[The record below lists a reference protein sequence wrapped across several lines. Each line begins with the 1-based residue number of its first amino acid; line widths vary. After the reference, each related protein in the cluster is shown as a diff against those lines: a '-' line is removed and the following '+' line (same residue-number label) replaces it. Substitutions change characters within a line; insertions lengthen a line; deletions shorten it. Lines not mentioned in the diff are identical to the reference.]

1 MRSKVSDNLKK
12 YLLGS
17 RVAALGGVISLIKSD
32 LKEAIADYM
41 TLDGDV
47 SVTADLDEITGDV
60 IFDIR
65 FAAKEVYDSGDVLK

>member
-1 MRSKVSDNLKK
+1 MRNKVSDNLKK

-17 RVAALGGVISLIKSD
+17 RAAALGGVISLIKSD
-32 LKEAIADYM
+32 LRESLADYM
-41 TLDGDV
+41 TLSGEV

-60 IFDIR
+60 LFNIT

>member
-1 MRSKVSDNLKK
+1 MRSKVSENLKK

-32 LKEAIADYM
+32 LRESLADYM

-60 IFDIR
+60 LFNIS